1 MPELFSVENFQ
12 DEHGS
17 KNQEKCATTCVAPC
31 LHPSIPA
38 FECDFQHL
46 SILLFFF
53 SLVLFCCLLLL
64 FTAADSKWPF
74 MYHRLSRNSQ
84 RKVLLDKFQVKEN
97 HWAEFSDYF

>member
-64 FTAADSKWPF
+64 FTAADSK
-74 MYHRLSRNSQ
+74 
-84 RKVLLDKFQVKEN
+84 
-97 HWAEFSDYF
+97 

>member
-53 SLVLFCCLLLL
+53 SFGFVLL
-64 FTAADSKWPF
+64 FTITF
-74 MYHRLSRNSQ
+74 YCCR
-84 RKVLLDKFQVKEN
+84 
-97 HWAEFSDYF
+97 

>member
-17 KNQEKCATTCVAPC
+17 KYATTCVVPC

-53 SLVLFCCLLLL
+53 SLWFCFVVYYYFLLL
-64 FTAADSKWPF
+64 
-74 MYHRLSRNSQ
+74 
-84 RKVLLDKFQVKEN
+84 QVV
-97 HWAEFSDYF
+97 SDHLGTIG